1 MAETSRSQVTITL
14 GRSGQVVKRAGAVL
28 DREFSD
34 PVPAVGSK
42 RSVRD
47 RLGSSADVQ
56 LDNKRLRGDNGRL
69 TSQSQGSNFLNDF
82 HLSKDDLRFKIMK
95 RTQTNGQ
102 HNTIDLR
109 DMLSRRARSSTTNS
123 ISTPPHSLHESQ
135 SQSQSQRVSESRD
148 DRRRMPMPDPR
159 DKTLLHMDE
168 RQRVPQTRDVSR
180 QGIIPKINGGNGMT
194 GQYNSMRSSEAPSS
208 QMGFLGNSYSP
219 WSLDHIR
226 RKSPERVLN
235 PPPTRRIEEPQRR
248 IITREYEN
256 PRIENPRTMVY
267 SSRDSGEISRP
278 MGPFLTKPPLSG
290 GPVKSLPPPSLP
302 PGTNLQRSQYPVQEH
317 VTVEGFLRSLG
328 LEKYVISFKVEEVD
342 MAALSQMGDHD
353 LKELGIPMGPRKKIL
368 LALIARTRR
377 QAR

>member
-42 RSVRD
+42 RPVRD

-69 TSQSQGSNFLNDF
+69 TSQSSNFLNDF

-102 HNTIDLR
+102 HNTVDLR

-123 ISTPPHSLHESQ
+123 SSHE
-135 SQSQSQRVSESRD
+135 SQSQSQRVSDSRD
-148 DRRRMPMPDPR
+148 DRRRIPMPIPDPR
-159 DKTLLHMDE
+159 EKTLLHMDE
-168 RQRVPQTRDVSR
+168 RQRVPQTRDDR

-194 GQYNSMRSSEAPSS
+194 GQYTSMRSSEAPSS

-235 PPPTRRIEEPQRR
+235 STRGLSPPSTRRIEEPQRR

-267 SSRDSGEISRP
+267 SSRDNGEISRP
-278 MGPFLTKPPLSG
+278 LGPFLTKPPLSG

-302 PGTNLQRSQYPVQEH
+302 PGSNLQRSQYPVQEH
-317 VTVEGFLRSLG
+317 VTVEAFLRSLG

>member
-1 MAETSRSQVTITL
+1 
-14 GRSGQVVKRAGAVL
+14 
-28 DREFSD
+28 
-34 PVPAVGSK
+34 
-42 RSVRD
+42 
-47 RLGSSADVQ
+47 
-56 LDNKRLRGDNGRL
+56 
-69 TSQSQGSNFLNDF
+69 
-82 HLSKDDLRFKIMK
+82 
-95 RTQTNGQ
+95 
-102 HNTIDLR
+102 
-109 DMLSRRARSSTTNS
+109 
-123 ISTPPHSLHESQ
+123 
-135 SQSQSQRVSESRD
+135 
-148 DRRRMPMPDPR
+148 MPDPR

-302 PGTNLQRSQYPVQEH
+302 PGTNLQRSQYPVKPPPPH
-317 VTVEGFLRSLG
+317 LPFV
-328 LEKYVISFKVEEVD
+328 YISN
-342 MAALSQMGDHD
+342 
-353 LKELGIPMGPRKKIL
+353 I
-368 LALIARTRR
+368 
-377 QAR
+377 